1 MRRII
6 FHIDVNSA
14 YLSWTA
20 VEELKHGAE
29 RDLRVIPAIIGGNQ
43 KSRHGVVLA
52 KSMPAKKYGI
62 RTGEPVANAFRKCP
76 NLVMEPPDHELY
88 SAYSHRLMDFLHTYT
103 PDIEQV
109 SVDECYMDFTGIDH
123 RFHSPVDGAIE
134 MKNRVR
140 ELFGFTVNIGISNNK
155 LLAKMAS
162 DFEKPDKVHTLFPEE
177 IQVKMWPL
185 PVSEL
190 YMAGHSSV
198 ETLKKLEIFTI
209 GDLANTK
216 PELLELHLKS
226 HGRMLW
232 EFANGIG
239 NDVVVSEKSEAK
251 GIGNST
257 TLPRDAQTREEA
269 AKVLL
274 RLAESVGARLREA
287 GQRAGML
294 SVEIKYHTFETAS
307 HQRQLVKHTS
317 GDTEIYR
324 TALELFDELWD
335 GRPVRLLGIRSS
347 RLVGEDE
354 PEQLSIFDLPSVN
367 EGGKHSCGE
376 PEQKRRKAVSAEK
389 QKKLEKALD
398 EIKRKF
404 GDQAVQ
410 RGRFLQKPGVDRE
423 D

>member
-1 MRRII
+1 
-6 FHIDVNSA
+6 
-14 YLSWTA
+14 
-20 VEELKHGAE
+20 
-29 RDLRVIPAIIGGNQ
+29 
-43 KSRHGVVLA
+43 
-52 KSMPAKKYGI
+52 
-62 RTGEPVANAFRKCP
+62 
-76 NLVMEPPDHELY
+76 
-88 SAYSHRLMDFLHTYT
+88 
-103 PDIEQV
+103 
-109 SVDECYMDFTGIDH
+109 
-123 RFHSPVDGAIE
+123 
-134 MKNRVR
+134 
-140 ELFGFTVNIGISNNK
+140 
-155 LLAKMAS
+155 
-162 DFEKPDKVHTLFPEE
+162 
-177 IQVKMWPL
+177 
-185 PVSEL
+185 
-190 YMAGHSSV
+190 MAGHSSV

-239 NDVVVSEKSEAK
+239 NDVVMSEKSEAK

-257 TLPRDAQTREEA
+257 TLPRDAETREEA

-294 SVEIKYHTFETAS
+294 SVEIKYYTFETAS
-307 HQRQLVKHTS
+307 HQRQLVKQTS

-335 GRPVRLLGIRSS
+335 GRPIRLLGIRSS
-347 RLVGEDE
+347 KLAGEDE

-367 EGGKHSCGE
+367 ERKKLSHVE
-376 PEQKRRKAVSAEK
+376 PEMRRSVAVPTEK
-389 QKKLEKALD
+389 QKKLDKALD

-410 RGRFLQKPGVDRE
+410 RGRFLQKPGVDRGDKNE
-423 D
+423 YNG